1 MPVAGGLSRCNS
13 DANVR
18 DMNVLKPNELPMRDS
33 ISRRD
38 FHKLTSAALGGMV
51 AGTMIGCTSEVKEAK
66 AAPAEPHACRG
77 LNECKGQGADKKNA
91 CAGRATVPLHDHD
104 CATQNDCKHQGGC
117 GEMPAPGFNDCK
129 TKGGCAV
136 PMKGNMWDKAR
147 AYFEDQMKKE
157 GKQIGAAPAAAAT

>member
-1 MPVAGGLSRCNS
+1 
-13 DANVR
+13 
-18 DMNVLKPNELPMRDS
+18 MRDS

-91 CAGRATVPLHDHD
+91 CAGQGTCSTAKEHA
-104 CATQNDCKHQGGC
+104 CGGQNECKHQGGC
-117 GEMPAPGFNDCK
+117 GEAPGYNDCK
-129 TKGGCAV
+129 TKGGGCAV
-136 PMKGNMWDKAR
+136 PMKDAMWDKAR
-147 AYFEDQMKKE
+147 KYFEDQMKKE
-157 GKQIGAAPAAAAT
+157 GKQIGAAPVAAAT